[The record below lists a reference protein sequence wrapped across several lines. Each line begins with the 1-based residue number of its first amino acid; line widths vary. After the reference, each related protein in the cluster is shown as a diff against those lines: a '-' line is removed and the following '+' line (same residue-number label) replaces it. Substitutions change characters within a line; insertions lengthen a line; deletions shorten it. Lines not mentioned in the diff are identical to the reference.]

1 MAQPMQSIHVQHVRE
16 DVMATVEWS
25 ELLRW
30 VPCAPQGD
38 SDPNGQTTDRQDVAV
53 ATADEGRRAV
63 AASRG

>member
-1 MAQPMQSIHVQHVRE
+1 
-16 DVMATVEWS
+16 MATVEWS